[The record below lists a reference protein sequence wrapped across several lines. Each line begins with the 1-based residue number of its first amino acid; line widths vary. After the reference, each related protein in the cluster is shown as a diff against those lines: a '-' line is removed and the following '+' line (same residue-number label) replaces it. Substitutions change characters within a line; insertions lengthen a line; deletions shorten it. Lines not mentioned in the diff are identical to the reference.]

1 MGPTVKS
8 LTTWK
13 WETTNLIKHQRLLQK
28 LIVHLRRLGLN
39 TRVKQVQLQ
48 KVYLYLLLAFNL
60 SQHQGLFLCRLSH
73 KVAKKTWSFSFSITP
88 SNESVQFSRSAVSDS
103 LWPHGLQHVRL
114 PCPSPTLGVYSNS
127 CPLSQWCYPTIS
139 FSVIPF
145 SSCLQSLPVSGFF
158 QWVSSLHQVAKALEF
173 QLQHQSFQWTL
184 RTDLEDGL
192 VGSPCSPRDS
202 LKSLLQHHSSKA
214 SILWCSK
221 WVACPHPV
229 QGVRETQSHQ
239 GSEKSEKNK

>member
-1 MGPTVKS
+1 MSFTISWNLLKLMSIEPVMPPTISSSVI
-8 LTTWK
+8 L
-13 WETTNLIKHQRLLQK
+13 
-28 LIVHLRRLGLN
+28 
-39 TRVKQVQLQ
+39 
-48 KVYLYLLLAFNL
+48 LLLAFNL
-60 SQHQGLFLCRLSH
+60 SQHQGLFLCQLSQ
-73 KVAKKTWSFSFSITP
+73 KVAKKTWSFSVSITP

-103 LWPHGLQHVRL
+103 LWPHGLQHIRL

-127 CPLSQWCYPTIS
+127 CSLSQWCYPTIS

-202 LKSLLQHHSSKA
+202 LKSPLQHHSSKA
-214 SILWCSK
+214 SIFWHTSLFIVQLS
-221 WVACPHPV
+221 HPYMTT
-229 QGVRETQSHQ
+229 GLD
-239 GSEKSEKNK
+239 GLDGPLLAK